1 MKIKWRKL
9 LFRITI
15 WVVAEIAFNL
25 IGLDDLADYE
35 EFVLGH
41 RPSIVRQYNI

>member
-1 MKIKWRKL
+1 MKIRWKKL
-9 LFRITI
+9 LFRVVI
-15 WVVAEIAFNL
+15 WFVAELALNL

-41 RPSIVRQYNI
+41 RPSIVRQYYV